1 MDYEKKINEILKRNG
16 IKVNIIYIGRSTC
29 NWDKEN
35 LHDYYK
41 VTLTRGN
48 KTMTFNY
55 FASIIN
61 TEEHKKP
68 STYDVVSCLE
78 WYEIYDFEDFC
89 LNFGYDTDSIKA
101 LNTYLECQKQQKELF
116 EIIPE
121 KAIRDQIIEII

>member
-1 MDYEKKINEILKRNG
+1 MDYEKKMNEILKRNG
-16 IKVNIIYIGRSTC
+16 IKVNIIYIRRSTC

-48 KTMTFNY
+48 KTITFDY

-68 STYDVVSCLE
+68 SNYDVVSCLE

-116 EIIPE
+116 NIIPE
-121 KAIRDQIIEII
+121 ENIKEEIREII

>member
-1 MDYEKKINEILKRNG
+1 MDYEKKMNEILKRNG

-48 KTMTFNY
+48 KTMTFDY
-55 FASIIN
+55 FSSIIN

-68 STYDVVSCLE
+68 SNYDVVSCLE
-78 WYEIYDFEDFC
+78 WYEIYDFEDF
-89 LNFGYDTDSIKA
+89 A
-101 LNTYLECQKQQKELF
+101 
-116 EIIPE
+116 
-121 KAIRDQIIEII
+121 